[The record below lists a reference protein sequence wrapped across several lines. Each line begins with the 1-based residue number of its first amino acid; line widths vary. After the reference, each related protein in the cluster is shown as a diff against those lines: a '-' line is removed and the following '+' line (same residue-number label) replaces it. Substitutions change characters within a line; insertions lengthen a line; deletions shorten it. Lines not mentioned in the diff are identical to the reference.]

1 MRGARSLAS
10 PYGRASRKL
19 AGNVEQTIG
28 VFGEE
33 MLLWMCVLRHSPQ
46 RPPADHVHRQANFML
61 DELKASKAATAIPV
75 QSAEDGAFAIA
86 AIFDEWAMSLPDLR
100 QVWSSHPLQA
110 TRWMTN
116 NAGVEVF
123 TRLERVRQGP
133 RTVLATYVTV
143 LGLGFLGRYG
153 LPGVSRDQLFLVR
166 RELGLQLGVDAD
178 RDWKGGALQQSRP
191 DQGPAPFVPKDP
203 WFRSLLFGRGLAIF
217 TLVAGFA
224 VLAGVLVANLK

>member
-1 MRGARSLAS
+1 
-10 PYGRASRKL
+10 
-19 AGNVEQTIG
+19 VEQTIG

-46 RPPADHVHRQANFML
+46 RPPPDHVHRQANFLL
-61 DELKASKAATAIPV
+61 DELKASKAAAALPV
-75 QSAEDGAFAIA
+75 QSADDGAFVIA

-100 QVWSSHPLQA
+100 PIWSSHPLQA
-110 TRWMTN
+110 TRWTTN

-123 TRLERVRQGP
+123 TRVDRVRQGP
-133 RTVLATYVTV
+133 KTVLATYVTV

-153 LPGVSRDQLFLVR
+153 LPGVPREQLFLLR
-166 RELGLQLGVDAD
+166 RELGLQLGIDAD

-203 WFRSLLFGRGLAIF
+203 WHRSLWFGRGLAVF

-224 VLAGVLVANLK
+224 VLAGVLAANLK